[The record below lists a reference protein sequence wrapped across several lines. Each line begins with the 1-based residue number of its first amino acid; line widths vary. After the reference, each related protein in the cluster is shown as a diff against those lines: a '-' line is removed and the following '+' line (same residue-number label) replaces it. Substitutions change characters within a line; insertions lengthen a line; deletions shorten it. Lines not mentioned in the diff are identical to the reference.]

1 MRLSRRFR
9 HSYFPRHFALC
20 LPKTPST
27 DHQRTKPCSVPS
39 CLRSNLERRC
49 SFHKK
54 GISHSKRAHGS
65 FCIPTRAFAGQSS
78 IRQLC
83 ASKGDAGRR
92 LSESRS
98 PDERRKLDRSAD
110 GRIFFERQMRTASF
124 VVFEIILQNPAQP
137 GLMEDPGIRDGWSPP
152 VVPQRDFATVIGAQP
167 GLPEY
172 PSISPSH
179 RTSHRTRGRGR
190 AASNAGRCPR
200 GKLPKVDGL
209 SILLWG

>member
-124 VVFEIILQNPAQP
+124 VQVNNQIPIVRSHERSIIC
-137 GLMEDPGIRDGWSPP
+137 GIRGVGVRSG
-152 VVPQRDFATVIGAQP
+152 FT
-167 GLPEY
+167 E
-172 PSISPSH
+172 
-179 RTSHRTRGRGR
+179 
-190 AASNAGRCPR
+190 
-200 GKLPKVDGL
+200 KL
-209 SILLWG
+209 